1 MDKKKIEKFSA
12 EHGISWRF
20 ITERSPFRGGYWER
34 MNRSLKEPLRKVLGK
49 SLFSYTELYTI
60 LTDIEAVL
68 NQRPLSYHGSDPL
81 DPAPITPSQLA
92 IGRNLHELPLKSE
105 TGTVSLSKRYKH
117 LQQVLQHFWKRWS
130 SEYLPKLQIR
140 QKWQKESDPL
150 KVGDVVLIS
159 EENTCRPTW
168 PLGRV
173 TEVIPSRDGLIR
185 TVKLKTR
192 KGFLI
197 RPIQRLH
204 LLVPSDVA
212 I

>member
-1 MDKKKIEKFSA
+1 
-12 EHGISWRF
+12 
-20 ITERSPFRGGYWER
+20 
-34 MNRSLKEPLRKVLGK
+34 LL
-49 SLFSYTELYTI
+49 SYTELYTI

-105 TGTVSLSKRYKH
+105 TCIASLSKRYNH

-130 SEYLPKLQIR
+130 SEYLPKLQVR
-140 QKWQKESDPL
+140 QKWQQESDPL

-159 EENTCRPTW
+159 EDNTSRPTW

-185 TVKLKTR
+185 TVKLKTQ
-192 KGFLI
+192 KGYLI
-197 RPIQRLH
+197 RPVQKLH
-204 LLVPSDVA
+204 LLVSGDVV